1 MSKRPTAS
9 KGRAEQPPVSSN
21 DTQPTAVSTSAPTT
35 TTSAPIASRPL
46 TVYFAHPDLGIG
58 GAERLIVDAAVGLQS
73 RHHHTVTVFTS
84 HHDRSHC
91 FEETKDQLRVI
102 VHGDFLPQA
111 ILGAAKI
118 LCAILRSLY
127 LALAV
132 LTSYPPPDVLIVDQL
147 SIALPLYK
155 LWWGA
160 AVPVLFYC
168 HYPDLKLASGR
179 QSVLKRLYRVPFDW
193 LEEWSM
199 GWADSVMVNSNYTR
213 RVYSDTFTRL
223 ARSQPPP
230 VVVYPSIN
238 FANYDREAGK
248 GGSGDSSVQPTESLP
263 RSRALLL
270 SINRFER
277 KKNIAL
283 AIQAFA
289 QLRSSQPTPSTKPNP
304 ISSAFSSSTLVLA
317 GGYDPVNAENR
328 AYVPE
333 LEAECKRL
341 ALSYS
346 RYPDVSGDVVFLL
359 SFSALQ
365 RTVLLERCCCVVYTP
380 ENEHFGIVPVEA
392 MYARRPVI
400 ACNSGGPVESVDDG
414 RTGWLCP
421 PTAEAFAAA
430 MERVVGMGEAER
442 VGMGERG
449 RARMVEKFSIG
460 QFVDAFDRCIVQ
472 LSHGAASAK
481 GGAPRWT
488 SVLTAVAILM
498 MVAGV
503 GLMLTE

>member
-1 MSKRPTAS
+1 MSKRLAGK
-9 KGRAEQPPVSSN
+9 KGALDQPATSSN
-21 DTQPTAVSTSAPTT
+21 GTSTPTTAATAAYTSVSTSQ
-35 TTSAPIASRPL
+35 PL
-46 TVYFAHPDLGIG
+46 RVYFAHPDLGIG

-73 RHHHTVTVFTS
+73 RHAHHVTIFTS

-91 FEETKDQLRVI
+91 FEETKDQLDVV

-111 ILGAAKI
+111 ILGGAKV

-132 LTSYPPPDVLIVDQL
+132 IALHPPPDVLIVDQL

-160 AVPVLFYC
+160 TVPILFYC

-179 QSVLKRLYRVPFDW
+179 QSILKRLYRVPFDW

-213 RVYSDTFTRL
+213 QVYADTFKRL
-223 ARSQPPP
+223 AQSQPPP

-238 FANYDREAGK
+238 FANYDSAAV
-248 GGSGDSSVQPTESLP
+248 DSSHDSSAQPINSLP
-263 RSRALLL
+263 RSRALYL

-277 KKNIAL
+277 KKNVAL

-289 QLRSSQPTPSTKPNP
+289 RLRSQPTPTTSPFT
-304 ISSAFSSSTLVLA
+304 SSTLVLA
-317 GGYDPVNAENR
+317 GGYDPINAENR

-333 LEAECKRL
+333 LEEECARL
-341 ALSYS
+341 GLEYS

-359 SFSALQ
+359 SFNAAQ
-365 RTVLLERCCCVVYTP
+365 RTALLARCCCVVYTP

-392 MYARRPVI
+392 MYARRAVI
-400 ACNSGGPVESVDDG
+400 ACDSGGPVESVEDG
-414 RTGWLCP
+414 RTGWLCRP
-421 PTAEAFAAA
+421 AAESFAAA
-430 MERVVGMGEAER
+430 MQRVLAMDEAER
-442 VGMGERG
+442 AAMGERG
-449 RARMVEKFSIG
+449 RQRMVEKFSIG
-460 QFVDAFDRCIVQ
+460 QFVDAFDRCLRQ
-472 LSHGAASAK
+472 LSEGAAGTKSR
-481 GGAPRWT
+481 PQWT
-488 SVLTAVAILM
+488 SLLSAIAILM
-498 MVAGV
+498 MIAGV
-503 GLMLTE
+503 GLMLTDR

>member
-1 MSKRPTAS
+1 MSKRPTAA
-9 KGRAEQPPVSSN
+9 KGTVATKITAEQPPSSSN
-21 DTQPTAVSTSAPTT
+21 DTQPKATTAISTTASTPA
-35 TTSAPIASRPL
+35 SNASRPL

-91 FEETKDQLRVI
+91 FEETKDQLRVV

-132 LTSYPPPDVLIVDQL
+132 LISYPPPDVLIVDQL

-155 LWWGA
+155 LYWGA
-160 AVPVLFYC
+160 SVPILFYC

-179 QSVLKRLYRVPFDW
+179 QSLLKRLYRVPFDW

-199 GWADSVMVNSNYTR
+199 GWADSVMVNSHYTR
-213 RVYSDTFTRL
+213 TVYQDTFKQL
-223 ARSQPPP
+223 AATQPPP

-238 FANYDREAGK
+238 FANYDKAANSSSSSSSSDG
-248 GGSGDSSVQPTESLP
+248 SSVQPITALP
-263 RSRALLL
+263 RSRALFL

-277 KKNIAL
+277 KKNISL
-283 AIQAFA
+283 AIQAYA
-289 QLRSSQPTPSTKPNP
+289 QLHQSTS
-304 ISSAFSSSTLVLA
+304 SSASSASVLVLA
-317 GGYDPVNAENR
+317 GGYDPLNGENR

-333 LEAECKRL
+333 LEAECERL
-341 ALSYS
+341 GLRCS
-346 RYPDVSGDVVFLL
+346 RYPAMDGDVVILL
-359 SFSALQ
+359 SFTALQ

-400 ACNSGGPVESVDDG
+400 ACDSGGPVESVEDG
-414 RTGWLCP
+414 RTGWLCR
-421 PTAEAFAAA
+421 PTAEAFAVA
-430 MERVVGMGEAER
+430 MKRVLNLSDVERVA
-442 VGMGERG
+442 MGERG
-449 RARMVEKFSIG
+449 RTRMVEKFSIG
-460 QFVDAFDRCIVQ
+460 QFVDAFDRCITQ
-472 LSHGAASAK
+472 LSQGAAATRS
-481 GGAPRWT
+481 APRWT
-488 SVLTAVAILM
+488 GVLTVVAVLM
-498 MVAGV
+498 MVVGV
-503 GLMLTE
+503 ILMLTE

>member
-1 MSKRPTAS
+1 MKRQRTTVKAGEEQLAASLYGLSKAETAAPTS
-9 KGRAEQPPVSSN
+9 VSS
-21 DTQPTAVSTSAPTT
+21 TG
-35 TTSAPIASRPL
+35 PL
-46 TVYFAHPDLGIG
+46 RIYFAHPDLGIG
-58 GAERLIVDAAVGLQS
+58 GAERLIVDAAVGLQA
-73 RHHHTVTVFTS
+73 RHRHSVTVFTS

-91 FEETKDQLRVI
+91 FDETKDQLRV
-102 VHGDFLPQA
+102 VVLGDFLPQA
-111 ILGAAKI
+111 VLGAAKV

-127 LALAV
+127 LAVVVLA
-132 LTSYPPPDVLIVDQL
+132 SYSRPDVLIVDQL

-179 QSVLKRLYRVPFDW
+179 QSLLKRLYRVPFDW

-213 RVYSDTFTRL
+213 QVYADTFTQL

-238 FANYDREAGK
+238 FANYDSAAVD
-248 GGSGDSSVQPTESLP
+248 SSHDSSVRPIETLP
-263 RSRALLL
+263 RNSAVFV

-283 AIQAFA
+283 AVQAFA
-289 QLRSSQPTPSTKPNP
+289 QLRSQPIPATSPY
-304 ISSAFSSSTLVLA
+304 SASTLILA

-333 LEAECKRL
+333 LEAEC
-341 ALSYS
+341 ALLGLEHS

-359 SFSALQ
+359 SFNAAQ
-365 RTVLLERCCCVVYTP
+365 RTALLARCCCVLYTP

-392 MYARRPVI
+392 MYARRLVI
-400 ACNSGGPVESVDDG
+400 ACDSGGPVESVEDG
-414 RTGWLCP
+414 RTGWLCR

-430 MERVVGMGEAER
+430 MGRVLSSDEAQR
-442 VGMGERG
+442 TAMGERG
-449 RARMVEKFSIG
+449 RRRMLDKFSID
-460 QFVDAFDRCIVQ
+460 QFVDAFDRCIRQ
-472 LSHGAASAK
+472 LIAGAAAGRSK
-481 GGAPRWT
+481 PRWT
-488 SVLTAVAILM
+488 NALTAIAVLM
-498 MVAGV
+498 LAAGV
-503 GLMLTE
+503 LLMLTD